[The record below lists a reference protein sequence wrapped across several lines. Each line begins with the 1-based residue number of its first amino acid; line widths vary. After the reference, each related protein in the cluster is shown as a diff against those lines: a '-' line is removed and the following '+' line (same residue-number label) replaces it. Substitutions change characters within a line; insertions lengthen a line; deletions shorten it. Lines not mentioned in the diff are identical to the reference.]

1 MDGSSHLE
9 RNVQRGF
16 VTFTPGLGRRT
27 LRGVGFQ
34 ALVALC
40 FVTTALNAQATKRP
54 SNTRAQSAQT
64 TKSSRAKSPARSA
77 APSPSK
83 PTPDSEPMVAVP
95 GNVVLREAP
104 EGHALAMLG
113 PGAPLTAIARDHG
126 WVRVRIEGWVRED
139 SVQVSNGSTGSLSAA
154 DLRVNPQGAK
164 GKTVKWDVQVLALE
178 TADFLHKDLSPDE
191 PYLLARG
198 PGSENTL
205 LYVAV
210 PPSMLASAR
219 TLAAA
224 APVSATLV
232 ATVRVGRSEPVGVPV
247 LDAVELARH

>member
-1 MDGSSHLE
+1 
-9 RNVQRGF
+9 
-16 VTFTPGLGRRT
+16 VTFTPVFSRRT
-27 LRGVGFQ
+27 LRGVVVQ

-40 FVTTALNAQATKRP
+40 VVVPVTLAAQSSTKKAKTTAAQA
-54 SNTRAQSAQT
+54 
-64 TKSSRAKSPARSA
+64 KSSHARPPARSA
-77 APSPSK
+77 TPRAAT

-95 GNVVLREAP
+95 GNVILREAP
-104 EGHALAMLG
+104 EGHALATLG
-113 PGAPLTAIARDHG
+113 PGAPLTAIARDRG

-164 GKTVKWDVQVLALE
+164 GKTVKWDVQVLAFE
-178 TADFLHKDLSPDE
+178 TADFLHKDLSLDE

-247 LDAVELARH
+247 LDAQSIARH

>member
-1 MDGSSHLE
+1 
-9 RNVQRGF
+9 

-27 LRGVGFQ
+27 LRGVGLQ
-34 ALVALC
+34 TLVALC
-40 FVTTALNAQATKRP
+40 FVTTGLNAQTAKRT
-54 SNTRAQSAQT
+54 SKAR
-64 TKSSRAKSPARSA
+64 SSLHSKPPARSA
-77 APSPSK
+77 ALSEPK
-83 PTPDSEPMVAVP
+83 PDSQPLVAGS
-95 GNVVLREAP
+95 GNVVLRDAP
-104 EGHALAMLG
+104 EGHALATLG
-113 PGAPLTAIARDHG
+113 PGAALTGIARDRG

-154 DLRVNPQGAK
+154 DLRVDPQGAK
-164 GKTVKWDVQVLALE
+164 GKTVRWEVQVLALE
-178 TADFLHKDLSPDE
+178 NADFLHRDLSPDE

-210 PPSMLASAR
+210 PPAMLASAK

-224 APVSATLV
+224 APVSAMLV

-247 LDAVELARH
+247 LNAQSIARR

>member
-9 RNVQRGF
+9 RNVQRGS
-16 VTFTPGLGRRT
+16 VTFTPV
-27 LRGVGFQ
+27 LRQ

-40 FVTTALNAQATKRP
+40 VASVVALPAVAQATKKP
-54 SNTRAQSAQT
+54 KTGAQSAQT
-64 TKSSRAKSPARSA
+64 TKSRQKSPARSA
-77 APSPSK
+77 APSQAPK
-83 PTPDSEPMVAVP
+83 PDSEPMVAVA

-104 EGHALAMLG
+104 EGHALATLG
-113 PGAPLTAIARDHG
+113 PLAPVTAVARDRG

-154 DLRVNPQGAK
+154 DLRVDPQGAK

-210 PPSMLASAR
+210 PPSMLASAK

-247 LDAVELARH
+247 LDAQSIARR

>member
-1 MDGSSHLE
+1 M
-9 RNVQRGF
+9 
-16 VTFTPGLGRRT
+16 
-27 LRGVGFQ
+27 
-34 ALVALC
+34 
-40 FVTTALNAQATKRP
+40 
-54 SNTRAQSAQT
+54 
-64 TKSSRAKSPARSA
+64 SRSKPPARSA
-77 APSPSK
+77 APSQPE
-83 PTPDSEPMVAVP
+83 PDSQPLVAGS

-113 PGAPLTAIARDHG
+113 AGTPLTAIARDRG
-126 WVRVRIEGWVRED
+126 WVRVRVEGWVRED
-139 SVQVSNGSTGSLSAA
+139 SVQISNGSTGSLSAA
-154 DLRVNPQGAK
+154 DLRVDPKGAK
-164 GKTVKWDVQVLALE
+164 GKTVRWDVQVLALE
-178 TADFLHKDLSPDE
+178 TADFLHRDLSPDE

-210 PPSMLASAR
+210 PPSMLAAAK

-247 LDAVELARH
+247 LDAQSIARR

>member
-1 MDGSSHLE
+1 MDGSSHLDG
-9 RNVQRGF
+9 NVQRGS
-16 VTFTPGLGRRT
+16 VTFTPM
-27 LRGVGFQ
+27 LRQ
-34 ALVALC
+34 AILALC
-40 FVTTALNAQATKRP
+40 FVAPVALG
-54 SNTRAQSAQT
+54 AQSSKKATAKKKSVAAQ
-64 TKSSRAKSPARSA
+64 PAPKA
-77 APSPSK
+77 LAPK
-83 PTPDSEPMVAVP
+83 PDSEPLIAGT

-104 EGHALAMLG
+104 EGHALATLG
-113 PGAPLTAIARDHG
+113 PGTPLTAIARDRG
-126 WVRVRIEGWVRED
+126 WVRVRMEGWVRED
-139 SVQVSNGSTGSLSAA
+139 SVQVSNGSSGSLSAA
-154 DLRVNPQGAK
+154 DLRVDPQGAK

-178 TADFLHKDLSPDE
+178 TADFLHKDLAPDE

-198 PGSENTL
+198 PGPETTL

-247 LDAVELARH
+247 LDAQSIARR